1 MGLMCAAHEDIDKIH
16 ESEMAA
22 RERIEDAE
30 KQARAIREE
39 ADKEAKSLMAKSEQ
53 DAKKTASK
61 MLSKIEGEKSKIESG
76 VFKKMDKNIE
86 NIRKTAIKRK
96 GEAENAVYKILVGEN

>member
-30 KQARAIREE
+30 KHAREIREE
-39 ADKEAKSLMAKSEQ
+39 ADKEAKSLMAKAEQ
-53 DAKKTASK
+53 DAKKAASK
-61 MLSKIEGEKSKIESG
+61 KLSKIEGEKSKIESSM
-76 VFKKMDKNIE
+76 FEKMDLHIE
-86 NIRKTAIKRK
+86 DIRKTAIKRK
-96 GEAENAVYKILVGEN
+96 DEAEKAVYKILVGEK